1 MCARGKRE
9 REKTSDGFALS
20 RWLTY
25 VVRVLFS
32 YMNES
37 FITKKKVADRFA
49 RLESSENHIL

>member
-1 MCARGKRE
+1 MCVRGK

-49 RLESSENHIL
+49 KLESSENHIL